1 MSSIL
6 FQHDFTLRRRT
17 KTYVR
22 LRIMDY
28 LHRMVRICLMIGVS
42 LCACVVF
49 AQAVADRYSRQQ
61 TQQGIRRA
69 ISLDPRNPEH
79 YAQLAR
85 FLERPLKQGDLSI
98 VIGLYEKAIQLS
110 RHNAY
115 YWARLAQA
123 YEWDGRLQDAQ
134 DSYQQA
140 KSLSPA
146 SPTMSWTI
154 GNFYLREGKT
164 NQALELFQQA
174 ILGDPELRRPAFDLA
189 WRATQDGDLIAREMI
204 PARPDI
210 YFDYLDYLVGT
221 DRLDEAVKAWDR
233 VSRPSFYF
241 NPMKAFPYLDALIQH
256 RWIDQLT
263 DAWTDLKKM
272 NPSLTRESE
281 QDANLITNGDFEAE
295 ILNGG
300 LDWRINSTPGDVISI
315 DKSIFRDGGHSLR
328 IQFDGKQNL
337 SEALIFQYVPVRPN
351 TSYQFMAYM
360 RSQGITTDNGPRF
373 QIRDADNP
381 VGLSFQSSDLVGNSP
396 WVRRQLDFK
405 SGAGTRLL
413 EIRITRPLSRKLDN
427 KSAGTIWV
435 DQLKLT
441 PIESAAST
449 DSERNAYTKRN

>member
-69 ISLDPRNPEH
+69 IRLDPRNPEH

-134 DSYQQA
+134 DSYQHA

-146 SPTMSWTI
+146 SPTMSWT
-154 GNFYLREGKT
+154 
-164 NQALELFQQA
+164 
-174 ILGDPELRRPAFDLA
+174 
-189 WRATQDGDLIAREMI
+189 
-204 PARPDI
+204 
-210 YFDYLDYLVGT
+210 
-221 DRLDEAVKAWDR
+221 
-233 VSRPSFYF
+233 
-241 NPMKAFPYLDALIQH
+241 
-256 RWIDQLT
+256 
-263 DAWTDLKKM
+263 
-272 NPSLTRESE
+272 
-281 QDANLITNGDFEAE
+281 
-295 ILNGG
+295 
-300 LDWRINSTPGDVISI
+300 
-315 DKSIFRDGGHSLR
+315 
-328 IQFDGKQNL
+328 
-337 SEALIFQYVPVRPN
+337 
-351 TSYQFMAYM
+351 
-360 RSQGITTDNGPRF
+360 
-373 QIRDADNP
+373 
-381 VGLSFQSSDLVGNSP
+381 
-396 WVRRQLDFK
+396 
-405 SGAGTRLL
+405 
-413 EIRITRPLSRKLDN
+413 
-427 KSAGTIWV
+427 
-435 DQLKLT
+435 
-441 PIESAAST
+441 
-449 DSERNAYTKRN
+449 